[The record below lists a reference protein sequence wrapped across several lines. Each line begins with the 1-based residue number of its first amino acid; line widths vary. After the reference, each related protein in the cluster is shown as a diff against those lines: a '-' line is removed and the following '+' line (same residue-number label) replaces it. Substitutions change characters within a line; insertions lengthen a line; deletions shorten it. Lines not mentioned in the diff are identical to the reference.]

1 MKYLIPPDLLNYMI
15 LLKTPNSI
23 IIGDKEHKLKKPTT
37 TSYCSECSIRG
48 ICDRYL
54 HKLDKAICSKFRIP
68 GTYIYHDTTKDAK

>member
-1 MKYLIPPDLLNYMI
+1 MI
-15 LLKTPNSI
+15 LLKTPNSVI
-23 IIGDKEHKLKKPTT
+23 IDDKEHKLRKST

-54 HKLDKAICSKFRIP
+54 HKFNKAICSKFRIL